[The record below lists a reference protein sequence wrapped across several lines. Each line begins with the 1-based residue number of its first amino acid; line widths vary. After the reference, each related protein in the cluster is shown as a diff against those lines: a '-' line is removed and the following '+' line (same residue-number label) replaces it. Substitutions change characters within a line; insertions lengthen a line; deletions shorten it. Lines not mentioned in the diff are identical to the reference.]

1 MLHGATYHRGEHQ
14 QELDH
19 VRHRLT
25 RVLAVAIALAAV
37 LLLARYGRTQVC
49 WAGRQGAP
57 NSGVIKFCI
66 LFLKIYDFDRAVS
79 GLRQKVSHGLL
90 GILGNSWEGPGIV
103 GKDFNYG
110 RQAALVLARVARPLS
125 LGCHAP
131 RII

>member
-103 GKDFNYG
+103 VMF
-110 RQAALVLARVARPLS
+110 
-125 LGCHAP
+125 
-131 RII
+131 

>member
-90 GILGNSWEGPGIV
+90 GILGDSWEGPGIV
-103 GKDFNYG
+103 GTAPEG
-110 RQAALVLARVARPLS
+110 PLYP
-125 LGCHAP
+125 LLQ
-131 RII
+131 

>member
-1 MLHGATYHRGEHQ
+1 MY
-14 QELDH
+14 
-19 VRHRLT
+19 
-25 RVLAVAIALAAV
+25 ALA
-37 LLLARYGRTQVC
+37 
-49 WAGRQGAP
+49 
-57 NSGVIKFCI
+57 CI

-125 LGCHAP
+125 HGLLGNSWEGP
-131 RII
+131 GIVVMF